1 MSYKPQN
8 KPLRRPLKID
18 MREIENRVVG
28 TLTGRLTG
36 SVPEAQELTPRF
48 DRQPVSTTCVK
59 MDLSEIER
67 RVMTRYSDEIQERLD
82 AYMAAVF
89 GPRDKLP

>member
-1 MSYKPQN
+1 MSYKHQN

-28 TLTGRLTG
+28 ALTGRLTTN
-36 SVPEAQELTPRF
+36 EL
-48 DRQPVSTTCVK
+48 
-59 MDLSEIER
+59 
-67 RVMTRYSDEIQERLD
+67 EIQERLEKD
-82 AYMAAVF
+82 MAAVF